1 MTGQI
6 SQHELDK
13 LYKRLIA
20 DGGKQSK
27 VLCSDPSVSPLVFD
41 SEESE
46 QRFLA
51 QLNCFYDN
59 LPQPQLDGSEKV
71 SEG

>member
-6 SQHELDK
+6 SQHELDR
-13 LYKRLIA
+13 LYKRLIK
-20 DGGKQSK
+20 DGAQVSK
-27 VLCSDPSVSPLVFD
+27 VLCNDPSVPPIMFD

-51 QLNCFYDN
+51 QLNKYYDN
-59 LPQPQLDGSEKV
+59 LPHLQLDGSEKV